1 MKFSSVYRLFT
12 ISLVLGLGWA
22 SGEAERHYF
31 NDLPAPESVED
42 LINIENALKSNLPK
56 TRAATVC
63 LELGEEKGS
72 GSGVIISPDGL
83 ILTAAHVSGGVN
95 RTIEAV
101 MEDGTRYPVRTLG
114 LISNTDA
121 AMAKIEGEGPFPYV
135 EVDRENTTL
144 LGDWVMSLG
153 HSGGFDEDRGIVVRL
168 GRLVR
173 MAQRTWQ
180 TDGTL
185 IGGDSGG
192 PLFDLHGRLIGI
204 HSRVGKVKGENLH
217 VPMSNF
223 LENWQAMLDGE
234 FVGEGPFAQK
244 LSGFLGVQLEEDA
257 ESGEVS
263 ITEVVEEQAA
273 AKAGLLAGDVLL
285 KVGEEEVESIKGLQ
299 ESMKETKEGDSL
311 SLTYRRDGDEQII
324 ELKLGGR
331 E

>member
-1 MKFSSVYRLFT
+1 MIMKT
-12 ISLVLGLGWA
+12 VLGLLVPVLFSVPLA
-22 SGEAERHYF
+22 QGELQRHYF

-42 LINIENALKSNLPK
+42 LRNIENALKSNLAK

-72 GSGVIISPDGL
+72 GSGVIVSPDGL
-83 ILTAAHVSGGVN
+83 ILTAAHVSGGVD

-101 MEDGTRYPVRTLG
+101 MEDGTKYSVRTLG
-114 LISNTDA
+114 LISDTDA
-121 AMAKIEGEGPFPYV
+121 AMAKIEGEGPFPFV
-135 EVDRENTTL
+135 EVDRENTTM

-153 HSGGFDEDRGIVVRL
+153 HSGGFDEDRGVVVRL
-168 GRLVR
+168 GRIVR

-180 TDGTL
+180 SDGTL

-223 LENWQAMLDGE
+223 VENWKKMQDGE
-234 FVGEGPFAQK
+234 FVGEGPFAQR
-244 LSGFLGVQLEEDA
+244 LTGFLGVQLEEDKK
-257 ESGEVS
+257 SGEVVVK
-263 ITEVVEEQAA
+263 EVVEGQAA
-273 AKAGLLAGDVLL
+273 EKAGLKKGDVLL
-285 KVGEEEVESIKGLQ
+285 QIEEVAIETVEGLQ
-299 ESMKETKEGDSL
+299 GMLKEKVEGDSVMM
-311 SLTYRRDGDEQII
+311 TYRRDEKMVTV